1 MIYGVNTP
9 LFNKL
14 ISILTQGP
22 INKETQIQIETFYR
36 ASGCAI
42 NNQGLE
48 LSKLPLA
55 QR

>member
-1 MIYGVNTP
+1 MIYGAYTP

-36 ASGCAI
+36 CAI